1 MNIKIMRYIDYW
13 LGLPL
18 CFLFSGYNWFLKKI
32 SFAAKKD
39 RLPEKILFVKL
50 SEMGAIIL
58 AYPLLKLI
66 KKQYPRSELFFL
78 TFKDNRDIFKLLDG
92 IIADKNI
99 LTINDSRPGAFI
111 LDALKAIRKLRRE
124 KINII
129 FDLEFFSRFS
139 MVLAYLINSD
149 KRIGFFRYSFE
160 GLYRGN
166 LLTHKIQYNPLSH
179 VTRNYLSMAQAITK
193 EAKNTPELDT
203 QIGEGEIAFPAHK
216 SKGEA
221 KERIGRKLNELGVSQ
236 HQRVFLIN
244 PGEGI
249 LPLREWPLNNFIILC
264 RLLLENAKN
273 FVVLIGSWGALGK
286 GEILIKKINDPRCV
300 SLIGQTSLE
309 ELAELFESSGCLIT
323 NDCGLAHLAMLT
335 SIKKFVIFGPESPQV
350 FAPLGINNFVIYSG
364 WPCSPC
370 LSVLNHRK
378 SACRDNKCL
387 KNINPDDIYALIKK
401 SLPTN

>member
-13 LGLPL
+13 LGSPL
-18 CFLFSGYNWFLKKI
+18 CFLLSGYNWFLKKI
-32 SFAAKKD
+32 SFPGKKD
-39 RLPEKILFVKL
+39 RVPERILFIKL

-58 AYPLLKLI
+58 AYPLLRFI
-66 KKQYPRSELFFL
+66 KKQYPCSELFFL

-99 LTINDSRPGAFI
+99 LTINDRRPGAFI
-111 LDALKAIRKLRRE
+111 LDTLKAIIRLRRK

-139 MVLAYLINSD
+139 MILAYLINSD
-149 KRIGFFRYSFE
+149 KRVGFFRYSFE
-160 GLYRGN
+160 GLYRGS

-193 EAKNTPELDT
+193 KDKNTPGLDT
-203 QIGEGEIAFPAHK
+203 QIEEGQIAFPAYK
-216 SKGEA
+216 SKGDV
-221 KERIGRKLNELGVSQ
+221 KERISRKLNELGISK
-236 HQRVFLIN
+236 HHRVFLIN

-249 LPLREWPLNNFIILC
+249 LPLREWPLSNFIILC
-264 RLLLENAKN
+264 QLLLENDNN
-273 FVVLIGSWGALGK
+273 FVVLAGNWGALGK
-286 GEILIKKINDPRCV
+286 GEILIKKINNPRCV

-309 ELAELFESSGCLIT
+309 ELAELFESSHCLIT

-350 FAPLGINNFVIYSG
+350 FAPLGANNCVIYSE

-370 LSVLNHRK
+370 LSVFNHRK

-387 KNINPDDIYALIKK
+387 KNIKPDDIYTLIKE